1 MSKLWKFVIT
11 LGLGIV
17 IGVML
22 IEFLPLTKP
31 RQQARPSDTS
41 FVSRAYAQDTKTN
54 EGLTSHRRNALTRAV
69 QKVSP
74 AVVSVNVTKIN
85 RYVQR
90 NPFYDDPF
98 FRQFFPDLFGDR
110 VIEQQVKSIGSG
122 FIISDDGYVVTN
134 EHVVGDATEIIVA
147 MSNGKEYKAKLVD
160 KDRVSDIALLKIK
173 GKFPYITFGD
183 SDDILIGE
191 WAIALGNP
199 FGLFIKNQPTV
210 TVGVVSAVNR
220 DFSPMEGRIYEDM
233 IQTDAAIN
241 QGNSGGPL
249 CNADGEVIGMNTF
262 IFTADPQEH
271 GSVGIGFAIP
281 SNRIKRVVEKL
292 KSRRGGDK
300 NIWIGMYVSNL
311 NPYIAHSLGYP
322 SIQGVY
328 VRRLDRGSPAEKAGV
343 KLGDVIME
351 INGQTINSY
360 SDAEAVILSLDLR
373 VGDKIRVKLWREG
386 KVKTVDIVL
395 EKYPGD
401 K

>member
-1 MSKLWKFVIT
+1 MSKLWKVFLTVA
-11 LGLGIV
+11 
-17 IGVML
+17 IGVALGVLMAKY
-22 IEFLPLTKP
+22 LPMN
-31 RQQARPSDTS
+31 PSEPAAHSTDTS
-41 FVSRAYAQDTKTN
+41 LVSEALAQSPN
-54 EGLTSHRRNALTRAV
+54 ESASLTSHRRNAITRAV
-69 QKVSP
+69 QRVSP

-98 FRQFFPDLFGDR
+98 FRQFFPELFGDR
-110 VIEQQVKSIGSG
+110 IIEQQVKSIGSG
-122 FIISDDGYVVTN
+122 FIISPDGYVVTN

-147 MSNGKEYKAKLVD
+147 MSNGKEYKAQLVD
-160 KDRVSDIALLKIK
+160 KDRVSDIALLKIE
-173 GKFPYITFGD
+173 GKFPYITFGN

-199 FGLFIKNQPTV
+199 FGLFIKNKPTV
-210 TVGVVSAVNR
+210 TVGVISAVNR

-292 KSRRGGDK
+292 KNRRGGDK

-311 NPYIAHSLGYP
+311 NPYIARSLGYP
-322 SIQGVY
+322 SVQGVY
-328 VRRLDRGSPAEKAGV
+328 VRRLDRHSPAEKAGV
-343 KLGDVIME
+343 QLGDVIME
-351 INGQTINSY
+351 INGQPIASY

-373 VGDKIRVKLWREG
+373 VGDKIRVKLWRNGE
-386 KVKTVDIVL
+386 VKTVDIIL
-395 EKYPGD
+395 EKYPNE
-401 K
+401 

>member
-1 MSKLWKFVIT
+1 MPKIWKFFVV
-11 LGLGIV
+11 LGIG
-17 IGVML
+17 ILGGVL
-22 IEFLPLTKP
+22 LAEFLPINHPSDKT
-31 RQQARPSDTS
+31 RPADTS
-41 FVSRAYAQDTKTN
+41 FVNKAYAQN
-54 EGLTSHRRNALTRAV
+54 ANSAASVTSHRQNALTRAV
-69 QKVSP
+69 QLVSP

-90 NPFYDDPF
+90 SNPFFDDPF
-98 FRQFFPDLFGDR
+98 FRQFFPEQFGDR
-110 VIEQQVKSIGSG
+110 IVEQQVKSIGSG
-122 FIISDDGYVVTN
+122 FIISRDGYVVTN
-134 EHVVGDATEIIVA
+134 EHVVGNATEIIVA
-147 MSNGKEYKAKLVD
+147 MANGKEFKAKLID

-173 GKFPYITFGD
+173 GKFPYIKFGN
-183 SDDILIGE
+183 SDEILIGE

-262 IFTADPQEH
+262 IFTADPQSH

-281 SNRIKRVVEKL
+281 SKRIKRVVEKL
-292 KSRRGGDK
+292 KNRRGGDK

-311 NPYIAHSLGYP
+311 GPYIARSLGYP
-322 SIQGVY
+322 SINGVY
-328 VRRLDRGSPAEKAGV
+328 VRRLDRHSPAEKAGV
-343 KLGDVIME
+343 KLGDIIME
-351 INGQTINSY
+351 INGQAISSY
-360 SDAEAVILSLDLR
+360 KDAETVILSLDLR
-373 VGDKIRVKLWREG
+373 VGDKIQVKIWRNG
-386 KVKTVDIVL
+386 KVKKLNIVL
-395 EKYPGD
+395 EKYP